1 MQDKHMK
8 VVFYHSYADVSVTV
22 GTMLVLVL
30 EAAML
35 TVTCLALLKKNESK
49 HAFKFFAKIKAIPL
63 KENWD
68 NAILGD

>member
-35 TVTCLALLKKNESK
+35 TVTCLALLKKMNQSMHLSFLQK
-49 HAFKFFAKIKAIPL
+49 
-63 KENWD
+63 
-68 NAILGD
+68 